1 MKHLL
6 EGKNLK
12 RYIVAGLLLCAVLAL
27 GCIGQKTSTQSVAIE
42 DKYTYNFG
50 WKVKCLTHNG
60 DNRYVKLPDNFFN
73 MNTTQFDRWCSNQ
86 NLADSEYDQLRH
98 NTIITQGNVYKSGC
112 LEGAC

>member
-1 MKHLL
+1 
-6 EGKNLK
+6 LK
-12 RYIVAGLLLCAVLAL
+12 RYILAGLLLCAVLAL
-27 GCIGQKTSTQSVAIE
+27 GCIGQKTNTQSLTLL
-42 DKYTYNFG
+42 DKYVYNFG

-60 DNRYVKLPDNFFN
+60 DNNYVKLPDNFFN
-73 MNTTQFDRWCSNQ
+73 MNPTQFDRWYSNQ